1 MKSKFRVT
9 GYFLLIVGGGFVSPV
24 YADNTNT
31 VEYSGTLVALP
42 CNINAAFENMEV
54 EIDTV
59 VAKQLYLHGR
69 TTGKVFGF
77 EFTECDVSLGSAITM
92 RFMGNSNAQG
102 LLNFDVDSE
111 ATGAAIGIEG
121 LNGEFLPLNP
131 SQAYPAYP
139 IEAGLTEVKF
149 RAFVQGDRVALAN
162 QSIEPGPFTATL
174 TYTLGY
180 E

>member
-1 MKSKFRVT
+1 MKSLFRAS
-9 GYFLLIVGGGFVSPV
+9 GYFLMITGGSFVFPV
-24 YADNTNT
+24 YALNTNT

-42 CNINAAFENMEV
+42 CNIDSSFENMEV

-77 EFTECDVSLGSAITM
+77 EFTDCDVSLGSAITM
-92 RFMGNSNAQG
+92 RFMGSSNAQG
-102 LLNFDVDSE
+102 LLNFDADSE
-111 ATGAAIGIEG
+111 AAGAAIRIEG
-121 LNGEFLPLNP
+121 LNGDFLPLNQ
-131 SQAYPAYP
+131 SQAYPAYVITP
-139 IEAGLTEVKF
+139 GLTEVKF
-149 RAFVQGDRVALAN
+149 RAFVQGDSAALAS
-162 QSIEPGPFTATL
+162 QAIESGPFTATL